1 MILRNQIV
9 QCRHLHADLTAFR
22 HPQPQRTAHL
32 SLRALLLGQILEQL
46 LVSHR
51 QPLLRSQC
59 ERITAQ
65 PPWQMLVA
73 ERFSRSEERAL
84 ARVSKDGRESAP
96 CIHPSR
102 RLLRKLLRMRS
113 EIYSQ
118 PRSRGTT

>member
-73 ERFSRSEERAL
+73 ERFSRSEDRAF
-84 ARVSKDGRESAP
+84 ARVSKDGNAHWP
-96 CIHPSR
+96 QPHGSR
-102 RLLRKLLRMRS
+102 TIQTN
-113 EIYSQ
+113 EE
-118 PRSRGTT
+118 